1 MDDKN
6 LRYDADDLR
15 QALDTLHSGGIILY
29 PTDTIWG
36 IGCDATNSQAVA
48 RIFALKQREESKSMI
63 TLFDCVARTTQYI
76 DRIPDVALD
85 MMELSDKPLTL
96 ILDGA
101 KNLADNLIA
110 ADGTIGIRVTNEP
123 FSHTLCERFCKPIV
137 STSAN
142 LSGRP
147 SPSHFGEIAPEILS
161 GVDYIVRFRQNDT
174 TPHKASSIIRLGRGG
189 LVEII
194 RQ

>member
-1 MDDKN
+1 MNDET
-6 LRYDADDLR
+6 LRFDADDLR
-15 QALDTLHSGGIILY
+15 QAVDTLRSGGIILY

-63 TLFDCVARTTQYI
+63 TLFDCVARTSQYI
-76 DRIPDVALD
+76 DSISDVALD
-85 MMELSDKPLTL
+85 MMELSNKPLTL

-101 KNLADNLIA
+101 KNLAANLIA
-110 ADGTIGIRVTNEP
+110 TDGTIGIRVTNEL
-123 FSHTLCERFCKPIV
+123 FSHALCERFRKPIV

-142 LSGRP
+142 LSGQP
-147 SPSHFGEIAPEILS
+147 SPSHFGEIAPEIRT
-161 GVDYIVRFRQNDT
+161 GVDYIVKFRQNDL
-174 TPHKASSIIRLGRGG
+174 TPHKASSIIRLGRSG